1 MAGSKKSPWIDESG
15 ILTLL
20 AVIVAA
26 ILFSRG
32 RWTIRRV
39 PEARE
44 GTVSASPAA
53 PQT

>member
-1 MAGSKKSPWIDESG
+1 
-15 ILTLL
+15 
-20 AVIVAA
+20 VVVAA

-32 RWTIRRV
+32 HWMIRRV

-44 GTVSASPAA
+44 GTVSAGPAA